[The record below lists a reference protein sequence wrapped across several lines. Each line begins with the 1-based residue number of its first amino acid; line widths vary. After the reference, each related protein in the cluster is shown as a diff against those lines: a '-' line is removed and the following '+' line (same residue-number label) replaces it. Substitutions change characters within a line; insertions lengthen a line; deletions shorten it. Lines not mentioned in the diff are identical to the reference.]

1 MSQIP
6 PANRIAV
13 VFNELLVATIVTI
26 LILAW
31 IASLAGLAS
40 GPLAW
45 LILRA
50 TGTLAYLALAISAS
64 LGALL
69 SSQYAPA
76 WLTRAAQFGW
86 HGLLSGFALAISL
99 IHGAFLLVDGKYRQ
113 PLEALFVPGM
123 SSFKPLEVGLGT
135 LCLYMLLLVYIS
147 SVVKKRL
154 SARVWR
160 GLHLLSYPAFI
171 LATLHG
177 SWTGSDGLTLL
188 YSASSLAVL
197 TTFALRIAATLKH
210 RSVLGQRTPIHST
223 IPRPATTFEE

>member
-1 MSQIP
+1 MSQTP
-6 PANRIAV
+6 LANRTAV
-13 VFNELLVATIVTI
+13 TFNELLVTAIVSM

-31 IASLAGLAS
+31 TASLAGLAS
-40 GPLAW
+40 DPLAW

-76 WLTRAAQFGW
+76 WLSRAAQFGW
-86 HGLLSGFALAISL
+86 HGLLSGFALAVSL
-99 IHGAFLLVDGKYRQ
+99 IHGTFLLVDGKYRQ

-177 SWTGSDGLTLL
+177 RWTGSDGLTLL
-188 YSASSLAVL
+188 YSAASLAVL
-197 TTFALRIAATLKH
+197 TTFALRIVSTLKH
-210 RSVLGQRTPIHST
+210 PSVLGQRTPIYPT
-223 IPRPATTFEE
+223 NPGPATTVEE